1 MDVTTTLKEIKE
13 FFDMHNISID
23 LCYVS
28 IEGKLIPQLEMTFED
43 SHGQTVYLDHF
54 WEGRIKAY
62 NLVPKKGAKE

>member
-1 MDVTTTLKEIKE
+1 MNVTTTLKEIEE

-43 SHGQTVYLDHF
+43 SYGQTVYLDHF

-62 NLVPKKGAKE
+62 NLVPKKGVKE